1 MPGNQFYDIDFQA
14 FKANIIWPSTSGL
27 SRFKCVKWNTT
38 FVNLVFIFRIPSIVL
53 PKRITV
59 LENDMNEY
67 EIHQMVIIDRT
78 VQTRSHLETEKGHT
92 SRKAPTCR
100 KYVKRREKIETIRC
114 LERNIIV
121 NADRQKI
128 NAAGLWTKILNTGPI
143 MIGARLTTK

>member
-1 MPGNQFYDIDFQA
+1 
-14 FKANIIWPSTSGL
+14 
-27 SRFKCVKWNTT
+27 
-38 FVNLVFIFRIPSIVL
+38 
-53 PKRITV
+53 
-59 LENDMNEY
+59 MNEY